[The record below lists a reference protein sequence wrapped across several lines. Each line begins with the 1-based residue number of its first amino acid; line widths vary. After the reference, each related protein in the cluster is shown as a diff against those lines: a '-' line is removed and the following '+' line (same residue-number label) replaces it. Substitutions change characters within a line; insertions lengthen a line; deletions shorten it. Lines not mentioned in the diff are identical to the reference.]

1 MGRKGRG
8 GRAAWST
15 VPGPERWC
23 TMVRQKR
30 KRVWTDEDVV
40 ERAEFVGRTVKEMC
54 ELLRT
59 GAAYP
64 ELSERIERARGAL
77 ESLRVTLW
85 QRELVRTVGASER
98 HAA

>member
-1 MGRKGRG
+1 
-8 GRAAWST
+8 
-15 VPGPERWC
+15 
-23 TMVRQKR
+23 MVRQMKR
-30 KRVWTDEDVV
+30 RQWRDEDAV

-85 QRELVRTVGASER
+85 RRELVRTVGARER
-98 HAA
+98 DAA

>member
-1 MGRKGRG
+1 MKKRG
-8 GRAAWST
+8 WR
-15 VPGPERWC
+15 
-23 TMVRQKR
+23 
-30 KRVWTDEDVV
+30 DEDAV
-40 ERAEFVGRTVKEMC
+40 ERAEFVGRTVNEMC

-85 QRELVRTVGASER
+85 QRELARTVGTR
-98 HAA
+98 GHRAA

>member
-1 MGRKGRG
+1 
-8 GRAAWST
+8 
-15 VPGPERWC
+15 
-23 TMVRQKR
+23 
-30 KRVWTDEDVV
+30 V

-85 QRELVRTVGASER
+85 QRELARTVGARGR